1 MKYSEDLIEEVRVR
15 NDIVS
20 VISQYVRLTRSGS
33 SSYKGLCPFHNEKTP
48 SFSVSGQK
56 QLYHCFGCGAS
67 GNVYNFVMQYENV
80 SFSEALSQLAERA
93 GVTLPKIEYSAQAKE
108 LSQKKTDLL
117 TIHRQAAQ
125 YYYTL
130 LKQDVG
136 REALAYLKN
145 RGLSDETIRSFGLGY
160 SDAGGGG
167 LYRFLKGK
175 GYSDE
180 LLLESGLFLLDERR
194 GLLVDKFRGRVMFPI
209 MDSNS
214 RVIGFG
220 GRVMGDEK
228 PKYLN
233 SPETII
239 FEKRRNLYG
248 LHAARKSR
256 EDSLILCEG
265 YMDVIAMHQAG
276 FTNAVASLG
285 TALTPG
291 HATLMRHYAKQVL
304 LIYDSDGAGIR
315 ATQRAVPILREASL
329 PSRVV
334 NLKPHK
340 DPDEFIRA
348 EGAEAFRERLSN
360 AEDSFMKLVDIE
372 ASLRNLADPQGQ
384 NLFFDAVAMLLFE
397 LGDGVERRVYADAV
411 TKKYGPSG
419 MTSEDLLGRVT
430 RLAMKG
436 VRPLRE
442 QAASPEK
449 REEKRS
455 KAPKEKGSVVAQK
468 LILTWLVNYPSL
480 TGLIMEYIQ
489 PEDFTEELY
498 REVATMVF
506 DQAKAG
512 DVNVSR
518 LLNHFMDSEQHTTVA
533 ALFNEQ
539 IVLEGKEQLANAFAD
554 AVIRIKRSSM
564 DQKKGTEGQENIM
577 AFYQQMKDLQQ
588 LQSKRG
594 DLSKRFLEAIRKESE

>member
-15 NDIVS
+15 NDIVT

-67 GNVYNFVMQYENV
+67 GNVFNFVMQYENV

-117 TIHRQAAQ
+117 AMHRFAAQ

-136 REALAYLKN
+136 RDALAYLQR
-145 RGLSDETIRSFGLGY
+145 RGLSNETIRSFGLGY
-160 SDAGGGG
+160 SDAGGQG
-167 LYRFLKGK
+167 LYHFLKGK

-180 LLLESGLFLLDERR
+180 LLKESGLFLLDDRR
-194 GLLVDKFRGRVMFPI
+194 NLLIDKFRGRVMFPI
-209 MDSNS
+209 MDPNS

-256 EDSLILCEG
+256 EDFLILCEG

-334 NLKPHK
+334 NLQPHK

-348 EGAEAFRERLSN
+348 EGAEAFRERLQQ

-384 NLFFDAVAMLLFE
+384 NLFFDAVAMLLFD

-411 TKKYGPSG
+411 AKKYGPSG
-419 MTSEDLLGRVT
+419 MTSQDLLGRVST
-430 RLAMKG
+430 LAMKG

-442 QAASPEK
+442 QQQPSVQ
-449 REEKRS
+449 REEKRN

-468 LILTWLVNYPSL
+468 LILTWIVNYPSL
-480 TGLIMEYIQ
+480 TGLIMEY
-489 PEDFTEELY
+489 
-498 REVATMVF
+498 
-506 DQAKAG
+506 
-512 DVNVSR
+512 
-518 LLNHFMDSEQHTTVA
+518 
-533 ALFNEQ
+533 
-539 IVLEGKEQLANAFAD
+539 
-554 AVIRIKRSSM
+554 
-564 DQKKGTEGQENIM
+564 
-577 AFYQQMKDLQQ
+577 
-588 LQSKRG
+588 
-594 DLSKRFLEAIRKESE
+594 